1 MSYSQDKDDEGVRVE
16 KSGSKVYID
25 YNDGEEEG
33 EELVERHIDDSK
45 SPSRERGV
53 ISDEET
59 NRNKDGVPDDN
70 HTPRGGS
77 AERTRGSLQGG
88 DIRRSHS
95 RERSEVDVEGCSLLV
110 RNLRFETSPGRVR
123 HHFEKY
129 GPVRDVYLPLDYYSK
144 RPRGFGF
151 VEYMDPRDAQDAVGK
166 LDGSLLDG
174 STIRVV
180 IAHDRRKSPETMRRI
195 QRDSGRGIPRVG
207 STGYSRYDHRSRGG
221 YSHDHGYNRDR
232 AARYRD
238 RDDYYSGHSRRHAH
252 GSGGGSCSALGGYT
266 SGGYREE
273 ERSYRH
279 KRPYTSRSPSLHS
292 PRGRSTSRSPV
303 RGSIG
308 RGDSHS
314 TGRESYQGK
323 RYRK

>member
-1 MSYSQDKDDEGVRVE
+1 MSFSQDKDDETVGVD

-33 EELVERHIDDSK
+33 EELIEKHIDDSK

-53 ISDEET
+53 ISDDET
-59 NRNKDGVPDDN
+59 NRSKDGVVDDIR
-70 HTPRGGS
+70 TPRGGS
-77 AERTRGSLQGG
+77 TERTGNDLRGG

-95 RERSEVDVEGCSLLV
+95 REKSEFDVEGCSLLV

-207 STGYSRYDHRSRGG
+207 SAGYSRYDHRSRGG
-221 YSHDHGYNRDR
+221 YSHDHGYSRGG
-232 AARYRD
+232 RY
-238 RDDYYSGHSRRHAH
+238 RDDYYGGNSRRHAH
-252 GSGGGSCSALGGYT
+252 GGGGGSCSALGGFM
-266 SGGYREE
+266 SGGYRDD

-292 PRGRSTSRSPV
+292 PRGRSVSRSPI

-308 RGDSHS
+308 RDDNHS